1 MYTAMPTGSL
11 NDNQFN
17 SDSYQASGSTL
28 YIFRAWGQKRGWTQ
42 VVNYDCT
49 ENSTIEMWEADGHPP
64 ELILRAGIRE
74 ITQSQ
79 ESQHDAKLTLNRFW
93 SKSNYSFNKYRQYT
107 FMIHGLVERDELL
120 SPLSSESDKTDA
132 IPADKL
138 SNVGETIAVP
148 DEGEE

>member
-1 MYTAMPTGSL
+1 MLHSGNGNVYSYTTPGSL
-11 NDNQFN
+11 NDNQFT

-28 YIFRAWGQKRGWTQ
+28 YIFRLWGQKRGWTA

-49 ENSTIEMWEADGHPP
+49 ENSTIEVWEADGYPP

-79 ESQHDAKLTLNRFW
+79 ESQHDAKISLDRFW

-107 FMIHGLVERDELL
+107 FMLHGLVERDEPL
-120 SPLSSESDKTDA
+120 SPLSYSK
-132 IPADKL
+132 
-138 SNVGETIAVP
+138 GETVDLP
-148 DEGEE
+148 DEVGNE